1 MPGDNR
7 MKKYVWMM
15 VWLGSLVY
23 GAVTYKIPSDRFEDT
38 YLLCALDAQ
47 TRQKYELA
55 SEYYQ
60 MLFDKTGK
68 KEYLYQSL
76 RGYEKANQIEKLSKI
91 TNKYAA
97 KYPDDVMLERF
108 VIISLLK
115 EGNFL
120 VASQKGQKL
129 SEQTKGMGDYL
140 LYADARIK
148 LADYRGGVDAL
159 KKAYALGYDEETAE
173 RISLIM
179 YGYLNAKKEAI
190 AFLEEHMSAHGQSKN
205 IGKRLGSLYADS
217 GAYDKAAQMYEQTY
231 AHTKDPAIAL
241 EAVKVYLYQQDLLRL
256 GKLLEASGVND
267 EMLLELY
274 IRDKK
279 FGEASVL
286 AKKLYEK
293 ENDPKF
299 LAQSSIFAYEASTNR
314 QDPVFLNEVIKGLQL
329 SVQTLEDP
337 FHLNYLGYLMIEH
350 DIQVSEGM
358 AYIKRA
364 LAKQPES
371 PYYLD
376 SLAWGHYKL
385 GECAEAMRLINQVK
399 SMIGTEEQEVRD
411 HLKAI
416 EKCKSKEK

>member
-1 MPGDNR
+1 
-7 MKKYVWMM
+7 MKRYIWT
-15 VWLGSLVY
+15 LLLAGSAVY
-23 GAVTYKIPSDRFEDT
+23 GDFTYTVPADRFEDT
-38 YLLCALDAQ
+38 YALGALDAQ
-47 TRQKYELA
+47 ARQNYELSA
-55 SEYYQ
+55 QYFQ
-60 MLFDKTGK
+60 KLFDKTGK

-76 RGYEKANQIEKLSKI
+76 RGYEKANKIEILSKI
-91 TNKYAA
+91 ANKYAA
-97 KYPDDVMLERF
+97 KYRDDVMLERF
-108 VIISLLK
+108 VIIALLK

-120 VASQKGQKL
+120 VASQKAHVL

-148 LADYRGGVDAL
+148 LADYKGGVDAL
-159 KKAYALGYDEETAE
+159 KQAYAIGYDEETAE
-173 RISLIM
+173 RIALIM
-179 YGYLNAKKEAI
+179 YGYLDEKQEAI
-190 AFLEEHMSAHGQSKN
+190 AFLEAHMSAHGLSKN

-217 GAYDKAAQMYEQTY
+217 GAYEKAASIYEQTY
-231 AHTKDPAIAL
+231 AQSKDPAIAL
-241 EAVKVYLYQQDLLRL
+241 EAIKVYLYQQDLVRL
-256 GKLLEASGVND
+256 GKLLETSGVND

-279 FGEASVL
+279 FGEASLL

-293 ENDPKF
+293 LNDPRF

-314 QDPVFLNEVIKGLQL
+314 QDPIFLNEVIKGLEL

-350 DIQVSEGM
+350 NIQIPEGI
-358 AYIKRA
+358 AYVKRA

-385 GECAEAMRLINQVK
+385 GECAEATRLINQVK

-416 EKCKSKEK
+416 ETCKPKEK

>member
-1 MPGDNR
+1 
-7 MKKYVWMM
+7 MKKYVWM
-15 VWLGSLVY
+15 LLLAGSAVY
-23 GAVTYKIPSDRFEDT
+23 GDFTYTVPSDRFEDT
-38 YLLCALDAQ
+38 YALGALDAQ
-47 TRQKYELA
+47 ARQKYELSA
-55 SEYYQ
+55 EYFQ
-60 MLFDKTGK
+60 KLFNKTDK

-76 RGYEKANQIEKLSKI
+76 RGFEKANKIDKLSKM

-148 LADYRGGVDAL
+148 LADYKGGVDAL

-173 RISLIM
+173 RIALIM
-179 YGYLNAKKEAI
+179 YGYLDEKKEAI
-190 AFLEEHMSAHGQSKN
+190 EFLEAHMSAHGQSKN
-205 IGKRLGSLYADS
+205 IGKRLGSLYADG
-217 GAYDKAAQMYEQTY
+217 GAYEKAAAMYEQTY
-231 AHTKDPAIAL
+231 AQSKDPAIAL
-241 EAVKVYLYQQDLLRL
+241 EAVKVYLYRQDLVRL
-256 GKLLEASGVND
+256 GKLLETSGVND

-279 FGEASVL
+279 FAEASVL
-286 AKKLYEK
+286 AKKLYDK

-314 QDPVFLNEVIKGLQL
+314 QDPIFINEVIQGLEL

-350 DIQVSEGM
+350 NIQIPEGM
-358 AYIKRA
+358 AYVKRA

-385 GECAEAMRLINQVK
+385 GECAEASRLIHQVK